1 MFIFPIHIF
10 GINFTGVHKTIFRQ
24 NRKVKGENMIKGVN
38 RQVVEVRETGCDYFE
53 RIIFFVKPE
62 YASLSEG
69 KIRERASLIAGGTPL
84 PPPTKTKSN
93 GLTGILKI
101 LLGTLC
107 GLAAGLAIAYLIK

>member
-1 MFIFPIHIF
+1 
-10 GINFTGVHKTIFRQ
+10 
-24 NRKVKGENMIKGVN
+24 MIKGVN

-84 PPPTKTKSN
+84 PPPTKTKDCR
-93 GLTGILKI
+93 LAVILKI
-101 LLGTLC
+101 LLGTLS
-107 GLAAGLAIAYLIK
+107 GLAVGLAISYLLR